1 MKAILMNGQTLTVT
15 RKAMPDE
22 FNPNIRNYKMNDT
35 AEKRQ
40 VKKLTIEITDQ
51 EALLAAYPALKM
63 VVEKVTVD
71 RSKLRPIVK
80 AMQGIGATV
89 PGVNAYYANETE
101 GETSAASEEV
111 AA

>member
-1 MKAILMNGQTLTVT
+1 MATVKLINNQPKDKT
-15 RKAMPDE
+15 MTK
-22 FNPNIRNYKMNDT
+22 T
-35 AEKRQ
+35 

-51 EALLAAYPALKM
+51 EALFAAYPALKM

-80 AMQGIGATV
+80 AMQGIGLTV